1 MNKSY
6 LEFLKS
12 KQNVA
17 VDAGFECAVLNKH
30 LFQYEADIVR
40 WALKKGKAALFE
52 DCGLGKGIQQLSWA
66 EKVCEHTGRSVLV
79 VAPLSVA
86 HQTVREGEKFGIKAT
101 YAPDMGAI
109 TDVGIYTSNYD
120 RISNFDAS
128 VFAGVVLDE
137 SSILKDY
144 TSATKQALIDM
155 FKFTPYKLCCT
166 ATPSP
171 NDYVELGN
179 HAEFLGIMSRTE
191 MLATYF
197 VHDGGETQKW
207 RLKGHAQ
214 EAFFAWVASW
224 ACCMTKP
231 SDLGYEMDGF
241 NLPELRLNE
250 VICRSDMI
258 EADDGQIGFLPQVS
272 MSLMERR
279 KARRDSMSVRTKKAA
294 EIAASED
301 TPCLLWCDLNAEQDE
316 LEQVLGDN
324 AFSIRGSTPDDK
336 KIELERRW
344 REGERKILITKPACY
359 GYGMNWQHCC
369 REVFVGL
376 SDSFEAYYQAV
387 RRCWR
392 YGQTNPVDVYIVI
405 SDAEG
410 AVKANIE
417 RKQTDAIRLTQELV
431 KYTKDI
437 LSAEVWHTTRITEN
451 YFANERM
458 NVPAWLKVS

>member
-17 VDAGFECAVLNKH
+17 VDAGFECADLNKH

-109 TDVGIYTSNYD
+109 TDVGIYTTNYD

-144 TSATKQALIDM
+144 TSATKQELIDM
-155 FKFTPYKLCCT
+155 FKFAPYKLCCT

-231 SDLGYEMDGF
+231 SDLGYEMEGF
-241 NLPELRLNE
+241 NLPELRL
-250 VICRSDMI
+250 
-258 EADDGQIGFLPQVS
+258 
-272 MSLMERR
+272 
-279 KARRDSMSVRTKKAA
+279 
-294 EIAASED
+294 
-301 TPCLLWCDLNAEQDE
+301 
-316 LEQVLGDN
+316 
-324 AFSIRGSTPDDK
+324 
-336 KIELERRW
+336 
-344 REGERKILITKPACY
+344 
-359 GYGMNWQHCC
+359 H
-369 REVFVGL
+369 
-376 SDSFEAYYQAV
+376 
-387 RRCWR
+387 
-392 YGQTNPVDVYIVI
+392 
-405 SDAEG
+405 
-410 AVKANIE
+410 
-417 RKQTDAIRLTQELV
+417 
-431 KYTKDI
+431 
-437 LSAEVWHTTRITEN
+437 
-451 YFANERM
+451 
-458 NVPAWLKVS
+458 